1 MYETRSDAPLWA
13 QALAEVALAVIFG
26 EATTRPER
34 ERADDEQP
42 KLTEGER

>member
-26 EATTRPER
+26 EATKAPEPERVDVDRPEL
-34 ERADDEQP
+34 E
-42 KLTEGER
+42 EGER